1 MRGDRTTGSWAPG
14 ARPRRAGA
22 LLMVLLLGAVLT
34 ACGGPGGTSG
44 GSQVTL
50 RYSWWGNPDRA
61 ARTNEAVALFQRKHP
76 GIEVQTSFAGYDAYK
91 QKLATQAAG
100 GDAPDVMQLDY
111 RMIDQYATGGVLL
124 DLSSQPVVRTEEID
138 PGLLA
143 TGAVGGVQYALVQA
157 RGTEAVVYDA
167 KAWRAAGVAPPRAG
181 WSWEEWARSMRELTA
196 RTGKPGSVDPG
207 QSEDCF
213 EVWLRGRGKSLYTE
227 GGGLGFTAADL
238 ERWWSFADGLRREG
252 VVSPAEQTTQLDG
265 SVENTPLG
273 RGTALSDFNWDA
285 PSSGFTA
292 LVADGV
298 TLAPMPGGE
307 DGTPGQYFKPSMFMG
322 VSAHTEHPEEAAS
335 LVDFMI
341 NDKDAA
347 KILGASRGI
356 PVNESIRTELVP
368 QLKDFDRTVADYQA
382 SVEQVLKAPP
392 QAPPSGDSAL
402 QTTFSRDYDQVSF
415 GRMSPREAAE
425 NYVTEAKAELR

>member
-1 MRGDRTTGSWAPG
+1 MPGNRTTRSC
-14 ARPRRAGA
+14 A
-22 LLMVLLLGAVLT
+22 LLVTLTLSALLT
-34 ACGGPGGTSG
+34 ACGGGDGTSTG
-44 GSQVTL
+44 GKVTL
-50 RYSWWGNPDRA
+50 RYTWWGNPDRA
-61 ARTNEAVALFQRKHP
+61 ARTDEAVALFESRHP
-76 GIEVQTSFAGYDAYK
+76 GIVVQTSFAGYDAYK

-124 DLSSQPVVRTEEID
+124 DLGTQPKALRTDEID

-143 TGAVGGVQYALVQA
+143 TGAVDGTQYALVQA

-167 KAWRAAGVAPPRAG
+167 KEWRAAGVAPPRAG
-181 WSWEEWARSMRELTA
+181 WTWNDWADAVRQLAE
-196 RTGKPGSVDPG
+196 RTGKPGAVDPG

-213 EVWLRGRGKSLYTE
+213 EVWLRGQGKSLYTK
-227 GGGLGFTAADL
+227 GGGLGFTAGDL
-238 ERWWSFADGLRREG
+238 TRWWTFTDGLRREG
-252 VVSPAEQTTQLDG
+252 AVSPAEQTTQLDG

-273 RGTALSDFNWDA
+273 RGKAVSDFNWDA
-285 PSSGFTA
+285 PSSGFTP
-292 LVADGV
+292 LVANGV
-298 TLAPMPGGE
+298 TLAPMPSGE

-322 VSAHTEHPEEAAS
+322 AAAGTGHPKEAAQ
-335 LVDFMI
+335 LIDFMI

-356 PVNESIRTELVP
+356 PVNESIRADVVP
-368 QLKDFDRTVADYQA
+368 GLKDFDRTVADYQA
-382 SVEQVLKAPP
+382 TVEGALNDPP

-425 NYVTEAKAELR
+425 DYVTQAKAELR